1 MSHPLGTTANPRE
14 VELKFHLPRGSRVVL
29 ERFPALAAAAA
40 DHNDL
45 VTTYFDTPDRALDR
59 RGLSLRVRRS
69 GGHRIQTVKSRAGGH
84 GVASSRGEWTW
95 PIAQDAPEV
104 DCLART
110 KPLAAAALAIEG
122 RLQPAFVT
130 RIQRTTRLVRLD
142 ENTTVE
148 VEFDEGDIEAGAAR
162 EPVSELELELKCG
175 SVGPLYRLAAELQS
189 TAPLWLMSES
199 KSARGWRLRTGQSEG
214 AKLARRP
221 KLKPKVAA
229 AAGFRQ
235 LLDGTLGHLMANI
248 GPTLGGDPEGL
259 RQSRLAIREART
271 VLQMFAPY
279 LDVAGAPPLL
289 KALRGYGELLGA
301 ARDWDVFCLQTLP
314 AALGDM
320 AGERLEN
327 LDEAAG
333 VERQAAH
340 AAVALA
346 VRGRAFSEMVLG
358 LMIWADVGAVAPL
371 RNKLGPE
378 RQGLADLA
386 PALLDRAAGNVKRR
400 GRRIA
405 RLTEA
410 ERHALRKSLKK
421 LDFNVECLAG
431 FHGAH
436 GVKRYRRRCE
446 AVEGLLGA
454 ANDAVV
460 TERLALALAA
470 NDPADLTRPAQ
481 ALAQWSRERGRK
493 ALKSLPG
500 AMADFREA
508 MAFWR

>member
-1 MSHPLGTTANPRE
+1 MSHPLGTAANPRE
-14 VELKFHLPRGSRVVL
+14 VELKFHLPRGSRLVL
-29 ERFPALAAAAA
+29 ERYPALAAATA
-40 DHNDL
+40 DQSDL

-69 GGHRIQTVKSRAGGH
+69 GAHRVQTVKSRAGGH

-95 PIAQDAPEV
+95 PITQDAPEV

-142 ENTTVE
+142 ETTTVE
-148 VEFDEGDIEAGAAR
+148 VAFDEGDIEAGAAH
-162 EPVSELELELKCG
+162 EAVSELELELKCG

-189 TAPLWLMSES
+189 AAPLWLMSES

-221 KLKPKVAA
+221 KLKPKVSA

-235 LLDGTLGHLMANI
+235 LLDGALGHLMANI

-259 RQSRLAIREART
+259 RQSRLAIREARS

-279 LDVAGAPPLL
+279 LDVAGAGPLR
-289 KALRGYGELLGA
+289 ASLRAYGERLGA
-301 ARDWDVFCLQTLP
+301 ARDWDVFCLDTLP
-314 AALGDM
+314 AAAADL
-320 AGERLEN
+320 AGEGLEA
-327 LDEAAG
+327 LDVAAG

-358 LMIWADVGAVAPL
+358 LMIWADVDAVAPL
-371 RNKLGPE
+371 RNDKGPE
-378 RQGLADLA
+378 RQRLMDLA
-386 PALLDRAAGNVKRR
+386 PALLDRAAGTVKRR
-400 GRRIA
+400 GRGIA
-405 RLTEA
+405 RLSET

-421 LDFNVECLAG
+421 LDFNVECLAR

-436 GVKRYRRRCE
+436 SVRRYRKRCS
-446 AVEGLLGA
+446 AVEGALGA
-454 ANDAVV
+454 ANDAAV
-460 TERLALALAA
+460 TGRLALELSANGPAELA
-470 NDPADLTRPAQ
+470 RPAH

-493 ALKSLPG
+493 AVKGLPG
-500 AMADFREA
+500 AMADFRDA
-508 MAFWR
+508 AAFWK